1 MRFIICYDISD
12 DKKRNKV
19 SKKLKAYGIRSQY
32 SVFEIE
38 AEKETIL
45 GLLEEIDLMLDEI
58 DKFFIYPV
66 KEPNKIKRIG
76 RAQGNIFTI
85 V

>member
-1 MRFIICYDISD
+1 MRFIVCYDISD

-19 SKKLKAYGIRSQY
+19 SKKLKAYGIRTQY
-32 SVFEIE
+32 SIFEVE
-38 AEKETIL
+38 ADKERIL
-45 GLLEEIDLMLDEI
+45 NLLAEIDLILDEI

-66 KEPNKIKRIG
+66 KDANKIKRMG
-76 RAQGNIFTI
+76 KAQGNVFTI

>member
-12 DKKRNKV
+12 NKKRNKV
-19 SKKLKAYGIRSQY
+19 SKKLKAFGIRTQY

-38 AEKETIL
+38 ADKSKIL
-45 GLLEEIDLMLDEI
+45 SLFDEINLMLDEI
-58 DKFFIYPV
+58 DRFFIYPV
-66 KEPNKIKRIG
+66 KEVNKIKRLG
-76 RAQGNIFTI
+76 KAKGNVFFI